1 MRTSIK
7 ELKVGLNFGQ
17 EIQPVGRLA
26 IRDGI
31 IYFEYDNTFLERNLE
46 ISPIKLPLQRGVI
59 ELPRTP
65 FEGLAGVFNDS
76 LPDGWGR
83 LLFDRMLRAEGIL
96 PNDVTPLDRLAYVG
110 LNGMGALVYEPDESP
125 NHYDEK
131 INLDVLASQT
141 EQVLEGESGEVINE
155 LLALNGSS
163 AGARPKAM
171 IGLDSERKNISHGT
185 GELSEGF
192 EHWIVKFPNM
202 QDGNDSGAIEYV
214 YSIMAQNA
222 GLEMPAT
229 HLFPSQKGSGYFA
242 VKRFDRNKNKRFHLH
257 TVSGLIHSNFRF
269 PSHDYEDLLALT
281 SVLTKDI
288 REVEKMFRLAVFN
301 VMAHN
306 RDDHAKNF
314 SFLMDESGEW
324 KLSPA
329 YDLTFSNGPGGEQST
344 MVMGEGR
351 NITRTHLEK
360 LGLEAKLSKE
370 LINEVI
376 RKTGNSLNN
385 WKMLAK
391 VYGVDKG
398 NIDLIESRIRIY

>member
-1 MRTSIK
+1 M
-7 ELKVGLNFGQ
+7 
-17 EIQPVGRLA
+17 
-26 IRDGI
+26 
-31 IYFEYDNTFLERNLE
+31 
-46 ISPIKLPLQRGVI
+46 
-59 ELPRTP
+59 
-65 FEGLAGVFNDS
+65 
-76 LPDGWGR
+76 
-83 LLFDRMLRAEGIL
+83 AE
-96 PNDVTPLDRLAYVG
+96 
-110 LNGMGALVYEPDESP
+110 
-125 NHYDEK
+125 
-131 INLDVLASQT
+131 
-141 EQVLEGESGEVINE
+141 
-155 LLALNGSS
+155 
-163 AGARPKAM
+163 
-171 IGLDSERKNISHGT
+171 
-185 GELSEGF
+185 
-192 EHWIVKFPNM
+192 
-202 QDGNDSGAIEYV
+202 
-214 YSIMAQNA
+214 NA

-242 VKRFDRNKNKRFHLH
+242 VKRFDRDKNKRFHMH

-281 SVLTKDI
+281 NVLTKDI

-314 SFLMDESGEW
+314 SFLMDEFGEW

-351 NITRTHLEK
+351 NITKKHLEK

-398 NIDLIESRIRIY
+398 NVDLIESRIRIY